1 MALLDEFFTLFITY
15 LWGGNCKALILK
27 KSFSEGLQDAPR
39 SVNSATKP
47 HKFKFSFLT
56 KKKQP
61 LIALKTILCKTE

>member
-39 SVNSATKP
+39 SGD
-47 HKFKFSFLT
+47 
-56 KKKQP
+56 
-61 LIALKTILCKTE
+61 KTPQIQI